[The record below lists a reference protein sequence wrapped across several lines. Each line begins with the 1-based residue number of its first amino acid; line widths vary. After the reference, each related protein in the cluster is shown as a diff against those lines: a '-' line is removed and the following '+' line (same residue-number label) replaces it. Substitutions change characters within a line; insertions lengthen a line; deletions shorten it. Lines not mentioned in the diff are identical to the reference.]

1 MSRIRLPI
9 VFAAVFIMVAA
20 SVAISFSVSDYE
32 NKETGSLPEYTI
44 TGETDLP
51 GNFFISF
58 VYTKNIIMMD
68 GKGEIV
74 WSMHKDAEPRQGT
87 WDFKKHIIDGKT
99 YYSYHDQTSSDNYGL
114 EGYAP
119 GERVILDENFNEVK
133 RITFE
138 KSEKDT
144 LVNKGH
150 LADGHDFYLF
160 DLDHYIISGYLK
172 DRVYNI
178 PGYPDGSN
186 VIYSYLQEV
195 DHGNVV
201 WEWRSID
208 YPEIY
213 SLTVTDA
220 TPTAND
226 FANVQVDAPDY
237 VHFNA
242 MRVDNDGNLVC
253 SFRHLDTIMCLD
265 RTKSTDQIIWK
276 LSGLGDQFNLTD
288 DQKTSGQH
296 YLTLDGD
303 YIMVFNNGNN
313 NEQTT
318 FNRYK
323 IDASTMQLL
332 DMRTYSVPD
341 KFTSACGSV
350 QHLYD
355 EVYMIGWGHPCNDY
369 VCMSVYDFAEDK
381 ELISMTLDNSA
392 NFTYRC
398 VYYE

>member
-1 MSRIRLPI
+1 M
-9 VFAAVFIMVAA
+9 
-20 SVAISFSVSDYE
+20 
-32 NKETGSLPEYTI
+32 
-44 TGETDLP
+44 
-51 GNFFISF
+51 
-58 VYTKNIIMMD
+58 
-68 GKGEIV
+68 
-74 WSMHKDAEPRQGT
+74 
-87 WDFKKHIIDGKT
+87 
-99 YYSYHDQTSSDNYGL
+99 